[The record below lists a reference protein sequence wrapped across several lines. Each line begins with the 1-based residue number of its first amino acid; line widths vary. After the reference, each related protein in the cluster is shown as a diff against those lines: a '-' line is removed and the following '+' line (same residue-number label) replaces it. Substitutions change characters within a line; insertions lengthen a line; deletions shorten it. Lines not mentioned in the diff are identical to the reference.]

1 MTKFLHQFA
10 TEGAMSLKV
19 LVLVMAGSAA
29 FNVAAAQTPDQS
41 GRVTVSGC
49 VERAQRNGSLA
60 GTDVATTASP
70 NTAPTEAN
78 SGELVN
84 RFVLT
89 DAAPGDASG
98 RPQTS
103 AAQPPA
109 RFALEGHEPEL
120 ANYVAQRVQVVGRLA
135 APRSSG
141 KGGTQAG
148 LASGASRIDVESV
161 KSIAPACKARK

>member
-1 MTKFLHQFA
+1 MR
-10 TEGAMSLKV
+10 LKV
-19 LVLVMAGSAA
+19 AVVVMAWSAA
-29 FNVAAAQTPDQS
+29 FGVAAAQTPDQS

-84 RFVLT
+84 RFLLT
-89 DAAPGDASG
+89 DAAAGDGSG
-98 RPQTS
+98 RGETS

-109 RFALEGHEPEL
+109 RYALEGHEPDL
-120 ANYVAQRVQVVGRLA
+120 ANYVSQRVQIVGRLA
-135 APRSSG
+135 TPRSSG
-141 KGGTQAG
+141 KGATQAG

-161 KSIAPACKARK
+161 KVLAGDCKARR